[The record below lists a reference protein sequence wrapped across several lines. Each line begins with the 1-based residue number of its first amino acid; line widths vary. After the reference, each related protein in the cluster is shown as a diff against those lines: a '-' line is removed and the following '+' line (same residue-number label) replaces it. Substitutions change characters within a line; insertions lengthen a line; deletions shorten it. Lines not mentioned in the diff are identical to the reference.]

1 MKNIKKIISVIIAS
15 IITMISSQLTVFAK
29 ADKIDPRTFWIETQE
44 MDIMDYIQNPTLG
57 LTQNDLLDSARSL
70 PSSVDLTAQFP
81 TPGDQGTQL
90 SCTGWAVG
98 YAAQAQ
104 SEKTKRNWTVNQDN
118 HKFSP
123 SFLYN
128 QVYLDTN
135 DTTPTIYK
143 VLSKLY
149 YTGCCPWTYFP
160 YDETNY
166 TNAPTNRQRSA
177 AALYKTSSFGLV
189 TGIANMKGKLNQGYG
204 IVISIKTYSDFGAI
218 NSSNPVYDTIN
229 TSETPGNHAICLI
242 GYNDSMG
249 SSGAFKF
256 INSWGTGWGLSGY
269 GWISYNI
276 LSQVSILGVV
286 GGYYLNKSASDNY
299 MMGDVDGDGEIT
311 VTDSR
316 LALRQSVGLEN
327 LSANQY
333 VLADVNG
340 DGSVEVEDAQEILAV
355 SVGSQTTFS
364 LYI

>member
-1 MKNIKKIISVIIAS
+1 
-15 IITMISSQLTVFAK
+15 
-29 ADKIDPRTFWIETQE
+29 
-44 MDIMDYIQNPTLG
+44 MDI
-57 LTQNDLLDSARSL
+57 
-70 PSSVDLTAQFP
+70 FP
-81 TPGDQGTQL
+81 L
-90 SCTGWAVG
+90 
-98 YAAQAQ
+98 
-104 SEKTKRNWTVNQDN
+104 
-118 HKFSP
+118 
-123 SFLYN
+123 
-128 QVYLDTN
+128 
-135 DTTPTIYK
+135 
-143 VLSKLY
+143 
-149 YTGCCPWTYFP
+149 
-160 YDETNY
+160 NY

-177 AALYKTSSFGLV
+177 AALYKISSFGLV

-316 LALRQSVGLEN
+316 LALRIWICRCEN
-327 LSANQY
+327 MY
-333 VLADVNG
+333 G
-340 DGSVEVEDAQEILAV
+340 EWK
-355 SVGSQTTFS
+355 
-364 LYI
+364 